1 MKVDRIT
8 AAGTVRI
15 STGKFT
21 TAQEVDRAVEVIT
34 NAVNKLK

>member
-1 MKVDRIT
+1 MKLDLLT

-21 TAQEVDRAVEVIT
+21 KMEEIDQAADIIS
-34 NAVNKLK
+34 NAVMKLS